1 MKTLNFYHQKRRDG
15 GIRTGVDLDGD
26 PVLEAFKPGCGPVDS
41 ALEWFVDVRCSG
53 RRLPADGEAARAW
66 LLQRGDA
73 IGGQLAE
80 MADELRAGIDPD
92 WPLTRTMP
100 EAANGVEVEVVCSA
114 IRRLTARDVRQVLLR
129 LKESWQM
136 LVSSLRTA
144 QSEVAA

>member
-15 GIRTGVDLDGD
+15 GIRTGVDLDGE
-26 PVLEAFKPGCGPVDS
+26 PVLEEFKPGRRPVDS

-53 RRLPADGEAARAW
+53 RRLPADAEAARAW
-66 LLQRGDA
+66 LLHRGDA
-73 IGGQLAE
+73 IGRQLAE

-100 EAANGVEVEVVCSA
+100 KAANGVEVEVVCSA
-114 IRRLTARDVRQVLLR
+114 IRRLTARDIRQVLLR
-129 LKESWQM
+129 LKGSWQA
-136 LVSSLRTA
+136 LIASLHTA